1 MFEVT
6 LAAAAVL
13 GVIAAVLVV
22 AIFFRVVVPT
32 NEVHIV
38 QSARS
43 TVSYGKDQP
52 TGNTYYAWP
61 SWIPRIGIRT
71 IRLPVSVFQLPLN
84 DYAAYD
90 KGRVPFV
97 IDIMAFFR
105 ITDSNMAAQRISTF
119 HELQEQLEAILQ
131 GAARTIL
138 AKSDIE
144 EILEGRAQFGEL
156 FTKEVDEQLQQW
168 GVQSVKCIEL
178 MDIRDSKDSK
188 VIANIMEKKK
198 SLIEKESRTEVARN
212 RKEAEMA
219 EIDAKREVQVR
230 AQEAEQQV
238 GIRTAEKNQAVGIS
252 QQQAQQAIKDQEKV
266 TTEKQMAVAQVEHV
280 RSAEIAREVAVV
292 KANEKKQTDVINA
305 EGEKQKTVLTAEGTL
320 EAERRAAEA
329 IQVKG
334 AATAEAEKLIQLA
347 PVQAQITLAKEIGEN
362 QGYQSYLIE
371 IRKVEKDQAVGVEQ
385 AQALSQADVKV
396 IVNSGDVTS
405 GVSNIAQVF
414 SPKGGTQIG
423 GMLEALAQTPAG
435 GDLLKR
441 FLGGEDGSKA
451 NK

>member
-1 MFEVT
+1 MEVFII
-6 LAAAAVL
+6 A
-13 GVIAAVLVV
+13 GVVAIIAAIMII

-38 QSARS
+38 QSAKS

-105 ITDSNMAAQRISTF
+105 ITDSNVAAQRISTF
-119 HELQEQLEAILQ
+119 GELQEQLEAILQ

-156 FTKEVDEQLQQW
+156 FTTEVDGQLTQW

-178 MDIRDSKDSK
+178 MDIRDAKESK

-238 GIRTAEKNQAVGIS
+238 GIRTAEKDQAVGIS
-252 QQQAQQAIKDQEKV
+252 KQQAQQAIKDQEKV
-266 TTEKQMAVAQVEHV
+266 TTEKQMAVSQVEHV
-280 RSAEIAREVAVV
+280 RAAEISRDVAVV
-292 KANEKKQTDVINA
+292 KAQEKKQTDVISA

-334 AATAEAEKLIQLA
+334 AATAEAEKLLQLA

-362 QGYQSYLIE
+362 DGYQSYLIE

-385 AQALSQADVKV
+385 AQALKAAEVKV
-396 IVNSGDVTS
+396 IVNSGDVNS
-405 GVSNIAQVF
+405 GIDNIAQVF
-414 SPKGGTQIG
+414 TAKGGTHVAS
-423 GMLEALAQTPAG
+423 MLEALAQSPSG
-435 GDLLKR
+435 SDLIKR
-441 FLGGEDGSKA
+441 FTGKGDSSK
-451 NK
+451 